1 MKYLIIFILLC
12 GCLPILQLKPTAS
25 TFSMDVADEF
35 VGMNERTHREEL
47 KEFMGVDPVRYEWC
61 AAFVNA
67 VLNIQGIPGSES
79 VSEYPLLARSF
90 LTWGEEVTDEL
101 KPGDIIVFPRGREG
115 WQGHVGFYVR
125 TKYVDGVKYYLIL
138 GGNQD
143 NGVTYELFPA
153 RFMIAQRRYVDLSTA
168 ASSP

>member
-1 MKYLIIFILLC
+1 MKYLAIFVLLG
-12 GCLPILQLKPTAS
+12 GCLPILQLESTQS
-25 TFSMDVADEF
+25 TFSIDVADEF
-35 VGMNERTHREEL
+35 VGMDERNHREEL

-101 KPGDIIVFPRGREG
+101 RPGDIIIFPRGREG

-125 TKYVDGVKYYLIL
+125 TKYIDDVKYYLIL

-143 NGVTYELFPA
+143 NSVTYELFPA
-153 RFMIAQRRYVDLSTA
+153 RFMIAQRRYVTEE
-168 ASSP
+168 

>member
-12 GCLPILQLKPTAS
+12 GCLPILQLKPTES

-125 TKYVDGVKYYLIL
+125 TKYIDDVKYYLIL

-143 NGVTYELFPA
+143 NSVTYELFPA

-168 ASSP
+168 SSSP